1 MAGSLSLAGAATALL
16 LAVTTPAHGAAWEMA
31 GTKSIFVTTSEGQ
44 RMRIG
49 SVQFTPSSGET
60 VAFKVVMEHERFTD
74 YFLSM
79 REFKCLTG
87 STEVVCHVP
96 YPHRQ
101 PGTITRSNLAWLE
114 HNLMFFYKQPSDFG
128 AKLWNG
134 IYFQL
139 QPTETGLVGKPQS
152 IDLNLIGAPPQD
164 VNIPPYLP
172 ALRDD
177 MPVAKRWIQSLIIE

>member
-1 MAGSLSLAGAATALL
+1 MKLTTYLAAAAMALWMAAAPL
-16 LAVTTPAHGAAWEMA
+16 AHGAGWEMA

-44 RMRIG
+44 RLRIG
-49 SVQFTPSSGET
+49 TVSFTPSANDT
-60 VAFKVVMEHERFTD
+60 VAFKLAMETERFTD

-79 REFKCLTG
+79 REFKCLSG
-87 STEVVCHVP
+87 PAEVVCYVP

-101 PGTITRSNLAWLE
+101 PGTITRGNLAWLE
-114 HNLMFFYKQPSDFG
+114 HNLMFFYKQSSDFG

-152 IDLNLIGAPPQD
+152 IDLNVIGAPPQD
-164 VNIPPYLP
+164 DNPPYSP

-177 MPVAKRWIQSLIIE
+177 MPVAKRWIQSLSIE

>member
-1 MAGSLSLAGAATALL
+1 MTPASFLSGAAIALG
-16 LAVTTPAHGAAWEMA
+16 LAITSTAHGAGWELE
-31 GTKSIFVTTSEGQ
+31 GTKTIFVTTNEGQ
-44 RMRIG
+44 RLRIG
-49 SVQFTPSSGET
+49 TVRFTPSANDT
-60 VAFKVVMEHERFTD
+60 VAFKLAMETERFTD

-79 REFKCLTG
+79 REFKCL
-87 STEVVCHVP
+87 SSAAEVVCHVP

-101 PGTITRSNLAWLE
+101 PGTVTPSNLAWLE
-114 HNLMFFYKQPSDFG
+114 HNLLFFFKQSSDFG

-139 QPTETGLVGKPQS
+139 QRTDSGLVGKPQS

-164 VNIPPYLP
+164 DNPPYTP

-177 MPVAKRWIQSLIIE
+177 MPVAKRWIQSLSIE